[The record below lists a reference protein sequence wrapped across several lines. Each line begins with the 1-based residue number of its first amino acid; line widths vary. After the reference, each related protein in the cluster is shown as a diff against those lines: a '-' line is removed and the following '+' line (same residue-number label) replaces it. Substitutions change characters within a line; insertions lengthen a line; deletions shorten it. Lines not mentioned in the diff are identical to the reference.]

1 MSQFDQ
7 TIPVLTEVFSDK
19 GEKLAT
25 AAPAQPQANPER
37 DAINAG
43 LEARALATWSE
54 PEWSLLERRLSERI
68 LQQLQGRVDF
78 VLEQRLRDS
87 MEDVLKHAVAGLTS
101 EIRAGLQDTIERI
114 VVRAVAQELT
124 HLQALKK

>member
-7 TIPVLTEVFSDK
+7 SIPVLTEVFSDQA
-19 GEKLAT
+19 E
-25 AAPAQPQANPER
+25 APAASAPVPANPER
-37 DAINAG
+37 DAVNAH
-43 LEARALATWSE
+43 LEERAVASWSE
-54 PEWSLLERRLSERI
+54 PEWALLEARLTERI
-68 LQQLQGRVDF
+68 LHQLQGRVDF

-87 MEDVLKHAVAGLTS
+87 MEDVLKHAIAGLTS
-101 EIRAGLQDTIERI
+101 EIRTGLQDTIERI